1 MKHFYR
7 LLIIAASV
15 AILFVSP
22 SLAQTK
28 SATPVTAS
36 GLNGLA
42 QWTADDLTAA
52 QALSTS
58 VSGLQD
64 PVGAACWASFSNLV
78 GLLKQH
84 PIPLT
89 LKVATDLEALRL
101 THIALKQIC
110 ENPNCGQMWTDLQN
124 AQAALSIVPLPF
136 SMQSICARVPAIA
149 TSTAAQVTPKAGP

>member
-1 MKHFYR
+1 MKYFLR
-7 LLIIAASV
+7 TTLILAITLAFAACAPAMAQQPRPNPP
-15 AILFVSP
+15 AI
-22 SLAQTK
+22 
-28 SATPVTAS
+28 
-36 GLNGLA
+36 NGLA
-42 QWTADDLTAA
+42 QWTADDITAA

-58 VSGLQD
+58 ITGLQD

-89 LKVATDLEALRL
+89 MKVATDLEALRL

-149 TSTAAQVTPKAGP
+149 TSTAAQTAIPVTRP